1 MQARSVV
8 AAAFLSVASAG
19 AAAACFYRAETLRNE
34 ADWLLMRSKAQA
46 AEYSQS
52 FSSKAADQQL
62 KTFAARRATL
72 ERAHLWQRGQML
84 ATLLSALAAVATY
97 ALFLLKRLDD
107 QLIDAEN
114 ELGGGRGSGGG
125 GGPDAERDPDDG
137 PRDAQRS
144 VALAPSLSP

>member
-8 AAAFLSVASAG
+8 AAALLSVASAG
-19 AAAACFYRAETLRNE
+19 AAGMCFYRAETLRNE
-34 ADWLLMRSKAQA
+34 ADWLLARGKAQA

-52 FSSKAADQQL
+52 FDTKAADQQL
-62 KTFAARRATL
+62 KTFSARRTTL

-107 QLIDAEN
+107 QLIDAES
-114 ELGGGRGSGGG
+114 ELHGGGSSGSGTR
-125 GGPDAERDPDDG
+125 GPEGG
-137 PRDAQRS
+137 PRDPQRA
-144 VALAPSLSP
+144 VALTPSLFP

>member
-19 AAAACFYRAETLRNE
+19 AAAGCFYKAETLRNE
-34 ADWLLMRSKAQA
+34 ADWLLVRSKAQA

-52 FSSKAADQQL
+52 FDTRAADQQL

-97 ALFLLKRLDD
+97 ALYLLKRLDD
-107 QLIDAEN
+107 QLIDAES
-114 ELGGGRGSGGG
+114 ELHGGVGGGSRN
-125 GGPDAERDPDDG
+125 RDEAPKD
-137 PRDAQRS
+137 PQRA
-144 VALAPSLSP
+144 VALAPSLFR

>member
-8 AAAFLSVASAG
+8 AAALLSVASAG

-34 ADWLLMRSKAQA
+34 ANWLLVRSQAQA

-52 FSSKAADQQL
+52 FDAKAADQQL
-62 KTFAARRATL
+62 KTFSARRATL
-72 ERAHLWQRGQML
+72 ERAHLWQRGQLL

-107 QLIDAEN
+107 QLIDVESD
-114 ELGGGRGSGGG
+114 LGSGRGGSS
-125 GGPDAERDPDDG
+125 G
-137 PRDAQRS
+137 PRDPERSPRDPLRS
-144 VALAPSLSP
+144 VALAPSLFP